1 MNAYGQGALEK
12 HIRER
17 LTDERWIENINFKV
31 SGDKATCIVQPEQ
44 STKHFVKKDGGW
56 KIVADDVTG
65 LSDEG
70 VMLLSIAAEVYR
82 AAMEKIGREGYTAK
96 KIFEE
101 LDLPRRGLKKA
112 KPAPTTRSG
121 S

>member
-56 KIVADDVTG
+56 KIVADDVTA
-65 LSDEG
+65 LSEEG
-70 VMLLSIAAEVYR
+70 MVLLSIAGEMYK
-82 AAMEKIGREGYTAK
+82 AAMEKIGREGYTAE

-101 LDLPRRGLKKA
+101 LDLPRQPVKGKK
-112 KPAPTTRSG
+112 PTTRPG